1 MQLSKLK
8 FTYVLL
14 SSVLYISLLAIVF
27 QSSLKIVVLRTI
39 NELDQVRRVILKE
52 ITLKDEMQRAN
63 SE

>member
-1 MQLSKLK
+1 
-8 FTYVLL
+8 VGLL
-14 SSVLYISLLAIVF
+14 SDRRICAVQDGQERDLYEHEL
-27 QSSLKIVVLRTI
+27 